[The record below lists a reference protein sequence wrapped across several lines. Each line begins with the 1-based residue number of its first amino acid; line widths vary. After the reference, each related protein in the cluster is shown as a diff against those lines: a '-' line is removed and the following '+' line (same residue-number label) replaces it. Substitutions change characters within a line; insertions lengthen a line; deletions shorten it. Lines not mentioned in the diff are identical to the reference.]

1 MADSGRFSGGEQIKR
16 VAQGSQHPLPSSQ
29 PPLQSPPSNPLPTP
43 HPPHCPHFHPHQS
56 ADEDGSWERFTK
68 TRALSVCTKQVYF
81 MNIASLYILFFP
93 ANDVVDS
100 DDDQSDDHLS

>member
-16 VAQGSQHPLPSSQ
+16 VAQGSQHPLPSLN
-29 PPLQSPPSNPLPTP
+29 PLSRAPLPTP
-43 HPPHCPHFHPHQS
+43 SNPPNYPHIHPHQS

-81 MNIASLYILFFP
+81 MNIVSLLIWFFP